1 MKTYNLQAEK
11 TAAPLWGPL
20 VSKIKARVSIE
31 QVADTL
37 GIVKKFRMRKIGAS
51 LQGDCPTG
59 HPSENH
65 QCFSIDTADQF
76 YHCFSCSETGDIIS
90 LVELIQHVSFMEAVK
105 WLIDTFT
112 QDLTAEAE
120 EVLNQM
126 TPEQKEFFERGKLY
140 RAIFEE
146 GKKQLSTPVAQPVMD
161 YLTKERGYDAALIPM
176 TEFIYWDDEAKIR
189 ASLTAKYPAMKQ
201 EIQQLTLNGAG
212 GDLFRLAI
220 PFRDRNGV
228 ITGFL
233 KRAHIPKGFQ
243 IGAKQDVRW
252 DSTPGLRKTDL
263 FGLNRI
269 RKQTELIVVEG
280 YPDATYLPA
289 VGLQN
294 VVAVGMAAFSEKYI
308 DGLLAKGVNRLILAL
323 DNDKNGDTGI
333 RNSEEICRL
342 FAGTDI
348 SVFVIDPPAMG
359 FHKDPDEYVKALGVD
374 AFKQLVQD
382 AASASNWMTRRILS
396 KHAVRTDLG
405 RERAIREGLEFA
417 DSLGNPREAEAVL
430 NVLSATLN
438 LTDEMLAKE
447 YALLQGIK
455 ADERLKN
462 GIKGVSRQAEI
473 LISNGDAEKAVRQ
486 IQSDISE
493 LQSEYWRTKE
503 PVQMKLTEFME
514 QKRNRDSQRT
524 AGQRIGFELRDFAE
538 IDAEL
543 LGLQTGLYVIAA
555 DPNIGKTAFVVSMA
569 IDVLKS
575 NDHAS
580 VLFYT
585 MDDSREMIINRF
597 LSHLSD
603 MKINEVRFRLTDP
616 QKITTLD
623 LAYDQLKIWADAGRL
638 EIRESSEGLT
648 MRRMHDEIRQYPNRD
663 NLVVFIDGLYNVPV
677 ESEGENIRVENIE
690 RANQVKQIVRSFH
703 LPVLATAEFR
713 KQGREETA
721 NKQKERTI
729 HDIMETGK
737 YGYNADLIILLSPK
751 DRQQFG
757 QQDEPIIVADFGK
770 NKLESFRGKM
780 EFKFIRAKSVMTFV
794 AGTKTQP

>member
-1 MKTYNLQAEK
+1 MKTYNLNTEK
-11 TAAPLWGPL
+11 PAAPLWGPL
-20 VSKIKARVSIE
+20 VSKIKTRVSIE

-37 GIVKKFRMRKIGAS
+37 GIVKNFRMRKTGAS

-76 YHCFSCSETGDIIS
+76 YHCFSCGETGDLFS
-90 LVELIQHVSFMEAVK
+90 LVELIQHVSFTEAVK

-112 QDLTAEAE
+112 PDLAGEADE
-120 EVLNQM
+120 LLNQL
-126 TPEQKEFFERGKLY
+126 TPEQKEFFVRGKLY
-140 RAIFEE
+140 RAIFDE
-146 GKKQLSTPVAQPVMD
+146 GKRQLLTKAAQPVMN
-161 YLTKERGYDAALIPM
+161 YLVKDRGYDPALLPM
-176 TEFIYWDDEAKIR
+176 TEFIYWDNEAAIR
-189 ASLTAKYPAMKQ
+189 ASLMAKFPAMRD
-201 EIQQLTLNGAG
+201 EIQQLQLTGAG

-233 KRAHIPKGFQ
+233 KRAHTPKGFQ
-243 IGAKQDVRW
+243 IGAKHDVRW

-294 VVAVGMAAFSEKYI
+294 VVAVGMAAFSVKYI
-308 DGLLAKGVNRLILAL
+308 DGLLAKGVKRLILAL
-323 DNDKNGDTGI
+323 DNDKNGDTGT

-359 FHKDPDEYVKALGVD
+359 SHKDPDEYVMALGVD
-374 AFKQLVQD
+374 AFKQLVQH
-382 AASASNWMTRRILS
+382 AVSASNWMTRRILS
-396 KHAVRTDLG
+396 KHAIQTDLG
-405 RERAIREGLEFA
+405 RERAIREGLDFA
-417 DSLGNPREAEAVL
+417 DSLGNPREAEAAL
-430 NVLSATLN
+430 NILSATLN

-447 YALLQGIK
+447 YALLQAAK
-455 ADERLKN
+455 ADERLRS
-462 GIKGVSRQAEI
+462 GIKDVSRQADQ
-473 LISNGDAEKAVRQ
+473 LIAQGDAEKAVRKAQ
-486 IQSDISE
+486 ADISD
-493 LQSEYWRTKE
+493 LQSQYLRSKE
-503 PVQMKLTEFME
+503 PARVGLTDFITAK
-514 QKRNRDSQRT
+514 KRKDGERI
-524 AGQRIGFELRDFAE
+524 AGQRIGYELQDFAE
-538 IDAEL
+538 IDKEI

-555 DPNIGKTAFVVSMA
+555 DPNIGKTAFLVSLA

-575 NDHAS
+575 NGRAS
-580 VLFYT
+580 VLFYS

-603 MKINEVRFRLTDP
+603 MKINEVRFQITDAKK
-616 QKITTLD
+616 QQILD
-623 LAYDQLKIWADAGRL
+623 TAYDQLSLWANANRL
-638 EIRESSEGLT
+638 DIRESTEYLT
-648 MRRMHDEIRQYPNRD
+648 MSRIHEEIRQHLNRE

-677 ESEGENIRVENIE
+677 ESESDNIRVENIE
-690 RANQVKQIVRSFH
+690 RANQVKQLVRHFN

-713 KQGREETA
+713 KQGRDEGVI
-721 NKQKERTI
+721 KQKERTI
-729 HDIMETGK
+729 HDIMESGK
-737 YGYNADLIILLSPK
+737 YSYNADLIILLSPK
-751 DRQQFG
+751 DHDQYVL
-757 QQDEPIIVADFGK
+757 QDEPIIVADFGK

-780 EFKFIRAKSVMTFV
+780 EFKFVRAKSVMTFV
-794 AGTKTQP
+794 AGTKTQA

>member
-1 MKTYNLQAEK
+1 MKTYNLNTDK
-11 TAAPLWGPL
+11 LAAPLWGPL

-31 QVADTL
+31 QAVDAL
-37 GIVKKFRMRKIGAS
+37 GIVKQYRMQRTGAS

-59 HPSENH
+59 HPSANH

-76 YHCFSCSETGDIIS
+76 YHCFSCGETGDIIS

-112 QDLTAEAE
+112 PDLAG
-120 EVLNQM
+120 EVDGLLNQM
-126 TPEQKEFFERGKLY
+126 TPEQKEFFDRGKLY
-140 RAIFEE
+140 RAIFDD
-146 GKKQLSTPVAQPVMD
+146 GKRQLTTPVAQEVMD
-161 YLTKERGYDAALIPM
+161 YLVKDRGYDPALLSM
-176 TEFIYWDDEAKIR
+176 TEFIYWDSEAAIR
-189 ASLTAKYPAMKQ
+189 ASLTAKYPAMKE
-201 EIQQLTLNGAG
+201 EIQQLPLNGTG
-212 GDLFRLAI
+212 GDVFRLAI

-233 KRAHIPKGFQ
+233 KRAHVPKGFN
-243 IGAKQDVRW
+243 IGSKQDVRW
-252 DSTPGLRKTDL
+252 DSTAGLRKTDL

-280 YPDATYLPA
+280 YPDATYLPV
-289 VGLQN
+289 VGLPN

-308 DGLLAKGVNRLILAL
+308 DGLHAKGVKRLILAL
-323 DNDKNGDTGI
+323 DNDKHKDTGLQ
-333 RNSEEICRL
+333 NSEEICHL

-359 FHKDPDEYVKALGVD
+359 AHKDPDEYVKALGVD
-374 AFKQLVQD
+374 AFRQLVQG
-382 AASASNWMTRRILS
+382 AESASNWMTKRILS
-396 KHAVRTDLG
+396 KHAVNTDLG
-405 RERAIREGLEFA
+405 RERAIREALEFA
-417 DSLGNPREAEAVL
+417 DSLGNPREAEAAL
-430 NVLSATLN
+430 NALATSLN

-447 YALLQGIK
+447 YALLQVAK
-455 ADERLKN
+455 ADERLRN
-462 GIKGVSRQAEI
+462 GIKDVSRQADQ
-473 LISNGDAEKAVRQ
+473 LIAQGDAEKAVRKAQ
-486 IQSDISE
+486 ADLSD
-493 LQSEYWRTKE
+493 LQSQYLRTKE
-503 PVQMKLTEFME
+503 PARVGLTDFMSE
-514 QKRNRDSQRT
+514 KKKKDSERI
-524 AGQRIGFELRDFAE
+524 AGQRIGYELKDFAE
-538 IDAEL
+538 IDKEI

-555 DPNIGKTAFVVSMA
+555 DPNIGKTALLVSIA

-580 VLFYT
+580 VLFYS

-603 MKINEVRFRLTDP
+603 MKINEVRFQLMDP
-616 QKITTLD
+616 QKIQTLD
-623 LAYDQLKIWADAGRL
+623 AAYDQLSIWANAHRL
-638 EIRESSEGLT
+638 DIRESTEYLT
-648 MRRMHDEIRQYPNRD
+648 MSRIHEEIRQHPNRE

-677 ESEGENIRVENIE
+677 ESESDNIRVENIE
-690 RANQVKQIVRSFH
+690 RANQVKQLVRHFN

-713 KQGREETA
+713 KQGRDEGI

-729 HDIMETGK
+729 HDIMESGK
-737 YGYNADLIILLSPK
+737 YSYNADLIILLSPK
-751 DRQQFG
+751 DHDQYT

-794 AGTKTQP
+794 AGTKTQA